1 MKNIPRVVGRVS
13 FPDEVRER
21 NKTSIMDSGS
31 KRLAVLQSGRKDEIR
46 DVKSGWIYE
55 DYDVV
60 SSKFE
65 IIGGSIESHW
75 KMEGFIITIH
85 NQINLTLKERIS

>member
-21 NKTSIMDSGS
+21 NKTSITDSGS

-46 DVKSGWIYE
+46 DVKSG
-55 DYDVV
+55 
-60 SSKFE
+60 
-65 IIGGSIESHW
+65 
-75 KMEGFIITIH
+75 
-85 NQINLTLKERIS
+85 